1 MEINPSFIE
10 ALFYL
15 SLIVFAPVFF
25 KLSRLTTKYLMNR
38 YFFGG
43 EIVVIHKRGGIVVR
57 TQKIKTT
64 GYVVDQLSS
73 LKGGA
78 NG

>member
-1 MEINPSFIE
+1 MDINPNFIE
-10 ALFYL
+10 ALFYV
-15 SLIVFAPVFF
+15 SLIIFTPLFY

-43 EIVVIHKRGGIVVR
+43 EIVVIHKRDGIVVK
-57 TQKIKTT
+57 TQRIKTT

-73 LKGGA
+73 LEGGA
-78 NG
+78 